1 MLYDIFFF
9 FMIKRHYLFFAWQ
22 LTNGLRII
30 CYNIACYYPNN
41 KTRAS
46 SGNQVWC
53 AHVSDYFSIKI
64 WTLMTEFQILQ
75 SKLKSITR
83 YLLDFR
89 VHAILKGSLLRV
101 QFRVFLFLEKTCSHH
116 PRKKYFKMFS
126 SLFFFI
132 LCNGFYNC
140 SFLHY
145 PIQYELAKPA
155 ENVHLCT
162 RLF

>member
-1 MLYDIFFF
+1 
-9 FMIKRHYLFFAWQ
+9 
-22 LTNGLRII
+22 
-30 CYNIACYYPNN
+30 
-41 KTRAS
+41 
-46 SGNQVWC
+46 
-53 AHVSDYFSIKI
+53 
-64 WTLMTEFQILQ
+64 MTEFQILQ

-145 PIQYELAKPA
+145 PIQYELAKQQKTYTDALGSFDSCHDVPSLFDSFCSFTLP
-155 ENVHLCT
+155 NVRQKSSVSVPLLQNS
-162 RLF
+162 RLLYFH